1 MSRHLLERHGQ
12 VPPAYNRGEERETV
26 IQKFVIPGNLPGLNL
41 LIAANRA
48 NRYKGAKLKR
58 DADMQVIAAIRKCHT
73 GRVRSYPVEVRI
85 WFYEKDRRRDIDNV
99 YSGGKYILD
108 ALQDAG
114 ILQGDGQKYVDRL
127 RYGHHTDPAHPR
139 IEVEIIEPD

>member
-1 MSRHLLERHGQ
+1 M
-12 VPPAYNRGEERETV
+12 V
-26 IQKFVIPGNLPGLNL
+26 QKFVVPGNLPGLNL

-58 DADMQVIAAIRKCHT
+58 DADMQVIAAIRKCHI
-73 GRVRSYPVEVRI
+73 GRVRNYPVEVRI
-85 WFYEKDRRRDIDNV
+85 WFYEKDHRRDIDNI

-114 ILQGDGQKYVDRL
+114 ILQGDGQKYVDSL
-127 RYGHHTDPAHPR
+127 RYGHHTDPARPR